1 MAEKNETKIERE
13 YTIPLR
19 HRWHIVPRY
28 QRTNKAVKTVKEF
41 LVRHM
46 KIRDGDLDKIKLD
59 IHLNELLWSRGIQN
73 PPSKIRV
80 KAKKEGDIVKVEA
93 AELPGKI
100 KFKKIRAGKVE
111 SAAKEV
117 AKKKKSEKTE
127 AVGSEQVQASSSNE
141 SRAKESE
148 EKKKDTEEKKE
159 ATIEAE
165 EKIEKAEAKMEK
177 HTTKADSP
185 KQEKNLRKGY
195 NQSSRGH

>member
-1 MAEKNETKIERE
+1 MAETKNEKNIERE

-28 QRTNKAVKTVKEF
+28 QRTNKAVKSVKEF

-80 KAKKEGDIVKVEA
+80 RAIKEGDIVKVEA

-100 KFKKIRAGKVE
+100 KFKKMRADKVE

-127 AVGSEQVQASSSNE
+127 AAEEVKGKIVE
-141 SRAKESE
+141 ESE

-165 EKIEKAEAKMEK
+165 EKIERADAKMEK
-177 HTTKADSP
+177 HTTKVDSP
-185 KQEKNLRKGY
+185 KQEKNLRNGY